1 MMLPPDF
8 DHQALAEFLRKQHDV
23 VTRGQTADCGMTDRA
38 LRHRIRRGG
47 GWQRLLPGVY
57 LAATGTP
64 TTDQR
69 DMAALLYGG
78 PDSVLT
84 AAAALRRLEIKT
96 PRLDG
101 VDILVPAA
109 RRRQNTGFV
118 RVLRTTRMPEQV
130 CVTGQIRFAMA
141 ARAVA
146 DAARSLAELREVRAV
161 VADSVQ
167 RGWCRVAELGEELR
181 RGPAAGS
188 AVFRQVLGEVTD
200 GVRSI
205 TEGEFRDLVK
215 HAGLPMPMF
224 NARLYAGNLFI
235 AVADA
240 WWPDA
245 AVAAEVDSRQWHLSP
260 EDWERTLRRHARMT
274 AHGILVLHFTPK
286 QVRTEQAQMIAAIK
300 AALDSRRVG
309 RQSQVRALPAAD

>member
-1 MMLPPDF
+1 MTPPPDF

-23 VTRGQTADCGMTDRA
+23 VTRGQSAGCGMTDRA
-38 LRHRIRRGG
+38 LRYRIRRGG
-47 GWQRLLPGVY
+47 AWQRLLPGVY

-78 PDSVLT
+78 PGSVLT
-84 AAAALRRLEIKT
+84 AAAALRRLELKA

-101 VDILVPAA
+101 VDVLVPAA

-118 RVLRTTRMPEQV
+118 RVLRTTRLPEQV

-146 DAARSLAELREVRAV
+146 DAARGLAELREVRAV

-181 RGPAAGS
+181 RGPVVGS
-188 AVFRQVLGEVTD
+188 ALFRQVLGEVAD

-215 HAGLPMPMF
+215 RAGLPMPMF

-245 AVAAEVDSRQWHLSP
+245 GVAAEVELAAVAPVAGGLGAYPAPARPDDRP
-260 EDWERTLRRHARMT
+260 RHP
-274 AHGILVLHFTPK
+274 G
-286 QVRTEQAQMIAAIK
+286 
-300 AALDSRRVG
+300 AALRAEAGQDRTGPGDRRDQG
-309 RQSQVRALPAAD
+309 CAGLPASRPPVPGPRTARG